1 MPHDVRMV
9 GTSPDISP
17 KFNEGTTMPTNT
29 AVRVEADQTIF
40 FQIANGNGRQACS
53 LKTKF
58 PTQQQASR
66 YLRQN
71 WNRIEQMARD
81 CLAKGS
87 LEEGRINLVMI

>member
-1 MPHDVRMV
+1 LPQFH
-9 GTSPDISP
+9 
-17 KFNEGTTMPTNT
+17 EGTTMPKSMH
-29 AVRVEADQTIF
+29 AKAARKGDQTIF
-40 FQIANGNGRQACS
+40 FQIANGNSRQACS

-58 PTQQQASR
+58 PTEQQASR

-87 LEEGRINLVMI
+87 LDEGQVKLVMI

>member
-1 MPHDVRMV
+1 M
-9 GTSPDISP
+9 S
-17 KFNEGTTMPTNT
+17 KLPTNT
-29 AVRVEADQTIF
+29 AIRVEGDQTIF

-58 PTQQQASR
+58 RTEQQASR

-71 WNRIEQMARD
+71 WNKIDQMARD